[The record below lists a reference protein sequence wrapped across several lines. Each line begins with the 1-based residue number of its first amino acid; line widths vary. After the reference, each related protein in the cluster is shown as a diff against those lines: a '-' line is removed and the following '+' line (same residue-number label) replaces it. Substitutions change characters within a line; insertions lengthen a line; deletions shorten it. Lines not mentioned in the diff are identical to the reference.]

1 MAQEELAI
9 KARLLRMAIQAL
21 RMDASDGGS
30 VNPDDVDAVE
40 WFALEIESAL
50 RRLEAA
56 AVKAA

>member
-9 KARLLRMAIQAL
+9 KAGLLRIAIQGL
-21 RMDASDGGS
+21 RMDASDDGS

-40 WFALEIESAL
+40 CLALEIERAL